1 MGTDLTVNIPEFALI
16 YKDIFS
22 FKALYKV
29 AHDWLYENSY
39 RDQFETEE
47 GFFLE
52 QHYIMR
58 ENGPVYDMNIVWNAE
73 RRYKNTK
80 FKMLLNIQFIL
91 IAGRIDE
98 RIIDGRK
105 VKGEA
110 GELNLN
116 LRPSMKVDIMDWEE
130 SAFLK
135 RLQNRVFKDQY
146 KAEVKEAR
154 DYTYAKT
161 KEFYDFLK
169 TYLDTKAAF
178 LNPGL
183 MLHQKFDDV

>member
-1 MGTDLTVNIPEFALI
+1 MAELNVNIPEFALI

-39 RDQFETEE
+39 RDKFETEE
-47 GFFLE
+47 GYFLE
-52 QHYIMR
+52 KHYIMR
-58 ENGPVYDMNIVWNAE
+58 ENGPVYDMNISWDAE
-73 RRYKNTK
+73 RRYKNTQ
-80 FKMLLNIQFIL
+80 FKMLLNVQFIL
-91 IAGRIDE
+91 IAGRMDE

-116 LRPSMKVDIMDWEE
+116 LRPSMKVDIMDWQE

-135 RLQNRVFKDQY
+135 RIQDRVFKDQY
-146 KAEVKEAR
+146 KAEVSEAR